1 MIHADVQNEDVTD
14 TFVEVQGIAHA
25 AENIAVQSVENVRV
39 DGDGVEEP
47 ESDQVGEDV
56 GVEGSVQSD
65 DVVMEDQGSV
75 AIVEGGVQMRLDEQ
89 AAYIVI
95 EEAVEN
101 VKEWAANIVLENA
114 SC

>member
-1 MIHADVQNEDVTD
+1 
-14 TFVEVQGIAHA
+14 
-25 AENIAVQSVENVRV
+25 
-39 DGDGVEEP
+39 
-47 ESDQVGEDV
+47 
-56 GVEGSVQSD
+56 
-65 DVVMEDQGSV
+65 MEDQGSV